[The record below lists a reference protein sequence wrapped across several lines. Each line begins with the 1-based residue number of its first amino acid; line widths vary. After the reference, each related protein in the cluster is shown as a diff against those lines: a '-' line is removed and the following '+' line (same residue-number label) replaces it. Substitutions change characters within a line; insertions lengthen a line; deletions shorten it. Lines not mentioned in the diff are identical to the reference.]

1 MHQFE
6 YLKMENKKLEELQQ
20 VIVQPSTPKKDQ
32 LLETF
37 KSLDFSVE
45 GEYYQNLRKEAL
57 SEIERLELPT
67 SSTEF
72 WKYTRLGKIV
82 NKKYQVVKGM
92 INSIQPFLIPNL
104 EANIIVLVNGFYNAE
119 LSTIKEQ
126 EGIIVLS
133 LSQSKQNNIDVLKS
147 SFNQYTKNRNELFLA
162 INNAFHTDGVFIQI
176 DKDKVAEKPYHIINI
191 TTQDHS
197 LTQTRNLFVADKNSS
212 IKIIESFVNF
222 NGKENFIN
230 SVSEIVVGE
239 NAQLE
244 YNKFQDKEEENYSIS
259 TEYVYQKT
267 NSHFTINTATYN
279 GALVRN
285 NLTIE
290 VDAENCETNLSGLYL
305 GKNQDHTDNHTIV
318 DHKKPHC
325 NSNEI
330 YRGVLDNSS
339 TGVFNGK
346 VFVRQ
351 HAQKTNAFQK
361 NNTILLSDDAVS
373 NSKPELE
380 IYADDVKCSHGSTTG
395 QIDEEAV
402 FYLQSRGVSRK
413 SAINL
418 MINAFAKDTLEKVSI
433 DALHNYINTK
443 IEERFA

>member
-6 YLKMENKKLEELQQ
+6 YLKMENKKLEEFQQ
-20 VIVQPSTPKKDQ
+20 VIVQPSNPKKDQ

-37 KSLDFSVE
+37 KSLDYSVE

-57 SEIERLELPT
+57 AEIASLELPT

-82 NKKYQVVKGM
+82 NKKYQVVKGK
-92 INSIQPFLIPNL
+92 IDSIQPFLIPNL
-104 EANIIVLVNGFYNAE
+104 DANIIVLVNGFYSAE
-119 LSTIKEQ
+119 LSSIAEQ
-126 EGIIVLS
+126 DGIIIS
-133 LSQSKQNNIDVLKS
+133 SIFEAKQKNSEGLKT

-176 DKDKVAEKPYHIINI
+176 GKNKVAEKPYHIINI
-191 TTQDHS
+191 STHDHS
-197 LTQTRNLFVADKNSS
+197 LTQTRNLFVAEKNSS
-212 IKIIESFVNF
+212 VKIIESFVNF

-230 SVSEIVVGE
+230 SATEIVLGE
-239 NAQLE
+239 NSHLE
-244 YNKFQDKEEENYSIS
+244 YNKLQDKTEDNYTIS
-259 TEYVYQKT
+259 TEQVYQNA
-267 NSHFTINTATYN
+267 NSNFTINTATFH

-290 VDAENCETNLSGLYL
+290 VDASNCETNLSGLYL
-305 GKNQDHTDNHTIV
+305 GKNNDHIDNHTIV

-330 YRGVLDNSS
+330 YRGVLDDSS

>member
-1 MHQFE
+1 
-6 YLKMENKKLEELQQ
+6 MENKKLEELQQ